1 MFCLFVWWCLTP
13 LSTIFQL
20 YRDSQ
25 FYWWGKPEYPEKTT
39 DLTQVTD
46 KLDHIMLC
54 RAHLAMG
61 FSGFSILIAPSVFSN
76 VYFIY
81 DKRGDLSISC
91 NIYLI
96 STSVWGL
103 HFTTRTLFWC
113 LQYSG
118 FLDIAQ
124 LLKQKILA

>member
-1 MFCLFVWWCLTP
+1 MVFNATFNNISVISW
-13 LSTIFQL
+13 LSVL
-20 YRDSQ
+20 LV
-25 FYWWGKPEYPEKTT
+25 GKPEYPEKTT

-46 KLDHIMLC
+46 KLYHIMLY

-61 FSGFSILIAPSVFSN
+61 FSGFSILIALSVSLTSILSTTN
-76 VYFIY
+76 VVTFPTVSVPFI
-81 DKRGDLSISC
+81 SS

-124 LLKQKILA
+124 LLTQKLLA